1 MDLAKNGKLL
11 CDLRK
16 AKGMTQKQV
25 AEILGVLPKTVS
37 KWETGH
43 GFPDV
48 STVSA
53 LADILGVNEKTI
65 LSGNLNTNPEESVNM
80 KRTKF

>member
-1 MDLAKNGKLL
+1 MDLRKNGKLL

-25 AEILGVLPKTVS
+25 ADKSGILPKTVS

-53 LADILGVNEKTI
+53 IAELLGVSTDTI
-65 LSGNLNTNPEESVNM
+65 LSGNLIQSLEEVGNIYFFLM
-80 KRTKF
+80 